1 MRLIARLRPG
11 GCRPAVSGDCL
22 AVRAVTFRLRR
33 RGFVGLRHG
42 TVAEETS
49 TGALQGAPKRV
60 LLTQGGAQPADT
72 DCDPGPGVLPTRTP
86 PPNRLHRLQW
96 LPQSL
101 S

>member
-1 MRLIARLRPG
+1 M
-11 GCRPAVSGDCL
+11 SGDCL

-72 DCDPGPGVLPTRTP
+72 DCDPGPGRDTSHIV
-86 PPNRLHRLQW
+86 
-96 LPQSL
+96 SL
-101 S
+101 L